1 MAANIPMA
9 TNGQMMMQQ
18 RQQLQQQH
26 ATMQQRQLSQMVYQQ
41 LANNHGQAGPN
52 GWQAAT
58 TIQDRLGKTT
68 NLYVQTLAEA
78 VFFVAQPLAGRL
90 VDPGAAS
97 RLEKLIFSL
106 ESRTSFSPCHRR
118 TGRKPHRMGWM
129 QRGQR
134 F

>member
-18 RQQLQQQH
+18 RQQMQQQQQ
-26 ATMQQRQLSQMVYQQ
+26 MQQRQLSQMVYQQ

-68 NLYVQTLAEA
+68 NLYVQTLAED
-78 VFFVAQPLAGRL
+78 VFFVAQP
-90 VDPGAAS
+90 
-97 RLEKLIFSL
+97 
-106 ESRTSFSPCHRR
+106 
-118 TGRKPHRMGWM
+118 
-129 QRGQR
+129 
-134 F
+134 